1 MKIEK
6 GPVNSVLIEAGLQEF
21 IRNRK
26 IQEADFPLLEELAEI
41 PKDFLFVELHNFFN
55 SNRERSA
62 EELEHQLS
70 IMEEGDKKRYF
81 ELLLCFARTYDWTAC
96 YNLVRV
102 LERRYE
108 K

>member
-1 MKIEK
+1 MENE
-6 GPVNSVLIEAGLQEF
+6 PVNSVLNEPGFQEF

-41 PKDFLFVELHNFFN
+41 PKDLLFVELHNFFN

-62 EELEHQLS
+62 EELERQLLT
-70 IMEEGDKKRYF
+70 MEDGGKKRYF
-81 ELLLCFARTYDWTAC
+81 ELLLRFTRAYDWTAC
-96 YNLVRV
+96 YNLERV

-108 K
+108 N